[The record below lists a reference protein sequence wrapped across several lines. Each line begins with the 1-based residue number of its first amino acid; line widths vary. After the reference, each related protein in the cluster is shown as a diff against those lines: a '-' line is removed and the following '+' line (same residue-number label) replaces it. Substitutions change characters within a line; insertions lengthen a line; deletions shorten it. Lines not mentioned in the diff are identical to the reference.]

1 MHDSGRGVEQDD
13 AEAVRWYRLAAE
25 QGDATSQ
32 WNLAESH
39 YHGQGVPRDT
49 AEAAGWFRLAAEQ
62 GYRSSADPAVS
73 LGSLSVEGGTLA
85 PRFDPNVRAYT
96 VSGTNGWFRVR
107 ASTKHQSRIDIFER
121 SAAGEALDIVSTF
134 SLAGLEINGVPQ
146 GSTFNTTL
154 RLSAGENL
162 VSIVVRAGEGR
173 SRSYRLVAC
182 AGGTGC

>member
-1 MHDSGRGVEQDD
+1 M
-13 AEAVRWYRLAAE
+13 RWYRLAAE
-25 QGDATSQ
+25 QGYATSQ
-32 WNLAESH
+32 WNLAER
-39 YHGQGVPRDT
+39 YYYGRGVARDT
-49 AEAAGWFRLAAEQ
+49 AEAAGWYRLAAEQ

-96 VSGTNGWFRVR
+96 VSGTNGGLRVF
-107 ASTKHQSRIDIFER
+107 ASTEHQSRIEIFGR
-121 SAAGEALDIVSTF
+121 SADGEALDIVSNF
-134 SLAGLEINGVPQ
+134 SMAGLEINGVPQ
-146 GSTFNTTL
+146 GSTANTTL

-162 VSIVVRAGEGR
+162 VSVVVRAGEGR